1 MRLSYVIYR
10 QEEVWR
16 SIYFHFKIF
25 SKMISTEK
33 WGMSVATFHITEF
46 AGLVLYYQEYKKK
59 NFKSISGSGA
69 KKAKLIQS
77 SDSEDK
83 TAPVVL
89 E

>member
-1 MRLSYVIYR
+1 
-10 QEEVWR
+10 
-16 SIYFHFKIF
+16 
-25 SKMISTEK
+25 
-33 WGMSVATFHITEF
+33 MSVATFHITEF

-77 SDSEDK
+77 SDSEDE